1 MKKTKKIKYK
11 ATDPKRFKLMF
22 KDDNPSYKELSKGE
36 AVELDLNNKMVIHWL
51 NNKIIIKE

>member
-1 MKKTKKIKYK
+1 MNKTKKIKYK
-11 ATDPKRFKLMF
+11 AADPKRFKLMF

-36 AVELDLNNKMVIHWL
+36 AVELDLNHKMVIHWL